1 MLLGRA
7 AECAQVDCLLTA
19 ARAGT
24 SGTLLICGDPG
35 IGKTV
40 LLRYAAERAGRMTV
54 LTARGIEAEA
64 DVPFSGLLELL
75 RPILHCLERIPN
87 PQALALRSALALGPA
102 AATDRFII
110 GAATLSVLAAHA
122 EESPLLVL
130 VDDAQWLD
138 ASSAAALVFATRRLL
153 ADSVAVILALRMGE
167 APAIEA
173 AGLPE
178 VVLGGL
184 DREAS
189 GALLA
194 RHAQAAVPP
203 ETVDWLVRTTGG
215 NALALV
221 ELATGAPDLRADLLD
236 GLAPVAT
243 SVERAF
249 LRRTSDLSRAARRAL
264 VLAAAV
270 GSGELSTIAQAAAAL
285 GVDTGA
291 LQEAERA
298 GLVAIDHAQLEFRHP
313 LVRSAVYHAA
323 PAEERRA
330 AHRALAGVF
339 GRRHDQDRH
348 AWHLAAAAF
357 GPDEPTARALEQAA
371 ARAQG
376 RGAYAVAAS
385 AFERA
390 ARLTP
395 DDGEARARR
404 LLSAADAA
412 WLAGQ
417 AQAALGLL
425 DEVLEGCADRRLRAD
440 AVHLRGRAAA
450 QIGPVMRGHDLL
462 VEAASQIEAIDPARA
477 VVMLA
482 EAADACV
489 YAWRPGQM
497 LTAAQRAWELAG
509 SDAGEW
515 ATACAGLALGTAL
528 IYNGDGVAGARLV
541 RETIALINSSRVL
554 GDDPRL
560 LSWAALAPLWLRE
573 ARIGRALVDRAVE
586 AARARGAVGVLPFA
600 VQIAA
605 IDAAADDR
613 WALSVALHDEAI
625 RLARDTGQMVRL
637 CGALAGLARIEA
649 RQGRE
654 EACREHASDALA
666 LSEQFGLPFY
676 GVWAIG
682 ALAELELSLGRL
694 EQARGWLEQ
703 KDRLLARLQIADPD
717 LSAAP
722 ELVEVHVRALRASAA
737 RAIAEDHLGRAREKG
752 QPWALARAER
762 CQGLVADADAM
773 DGPFARAVD
782 FHSRTPDTFE
792 LARTR
797 LCYGERLRRVK
808 RRTQA
813 REQLR
818 RAFEAFSELG
828 AAPWAE
834 RARLELQAT
843 GETARRRDASALE
856 ALTPQEL
863 RIAMVLAEGRTTRE
877 AAAQLFL
884 SPKTIEYHLRSAY
897 RKLGICSRDELA
909 RALTSMGGEHAAAA
923 APSAGPAGV

>member
-1 MLLGRA
+1 VLLGRV

-19 ARAGT
+19 SRAGT
-24 SGTLLICGDPG
+24 SGALLVRGDPG
-35 IGKTV
+35 IGKTA
-40 LLRYAAERAGRMTV
+40 LLRYAAERAEHMTV
-54 LTARGIEAEA
+54 LAARGVEAEA

-75 RPILHCLERIPN
+75 RPILHCLGRIAK

-102 AATDRFII
+102 AAADRFVI

-153 ADSVAVILALRMGE
+153 ADSVAVIFAVRADE
-167 APAIEA
+167 APVIEA

-189 GALLA
+189 RALLA
-194 RHAQAAVPP
+194 CHAQAAVPL
-203 ETVDWLVRTTGG
+203 ETADQMVRATGG

-221 ELATGAPDLRADLLD
+221 ELAAGAPDLRADLED

-249 LRRTSDLSRAARRAL
+249 LRRAGGLSQAARRAL

-285 GVDTGA
+285 GIDVSV
-291 LQEAERA
+291 LQEAERV
-298 GLVAIDHAQLEFRHP
+298 GLIAVADAQLEFRHP
-313 LVRSAVYHAA
+313 LVRSALYHAT
-323 PAEERRA
+323 PADERRA
-330 AHRALAGVF
+330 AHRAAAEVF
-339 GRRHDQDRH
+339 GRRRDQDRH
-348 AWHLAAAAF
+348 AWHLASAAF
-357 GPDEPTARALEQAA
+357 GPDEPAARALDQAA

-395 DDGEARARR
+395 DDGEARVRR
-404 LLSAADAA
+404 LLSAADTA

-417 AQAALGLL
+417 ARPALGLV
-425 DEVLEGCADRRLRAD
+425 DEVLERCADARLRAD
-440 AVHLRGRAAA
+440 ALHLRGRAAA
-450 QIGPVMRGHDLL
+450 QTGPVMRGHDVL
-462 VEAASQIEAIDPARA
+462 VEAASLIGAIDPAKA
-477 VVMLA
+477 VIMLA

-489 YAWRPGQM
+489 YAGQPRQM
-497 LTAAQRAWELAG
+497 LAAAKRARELAG
-509 SDAGEW
+509 SEAGERE
-515 ATACAGLALGTAL
+515 TAFAGLALGTAL
-528 IYNGDGVAGARLV
+528 IFNGDGVAGARLL
-541 RETIALINSSRVL
+541 RQTIALIDSSDVL

-560 LSWAALAPLWLRE
+560 LAGAALAPLWLRE
-573 ARIGRALVDRAVE
+573 ARIGRALVDRAIE
-586 AARARGAVGVLPFA
+586 AARDRGAMGVLPFA
-600 VQIAA
+600 VQVAA
-605 IDAAADDR
+605 VDAAADDR

-637 CGALAGLARIEA
+637 CGALAGLARVEA

-654 EACREHASDALA
+654 AACREHASEALA
-666 LSEQFGLPFY
+666 LSEQSGLPFY
-676 GVWAIG
+676 RVWAIG

-694 EQARGWLEQ
+694 EQALGWLER
-703 KDRLLARLQIADPD
+703 KDRLLADLQIADPD

-722 ELVEVHVRALRASAA
+722 ELAELHVRALRIGAA
-737 RAIAEDHLGRAREKG
+737 QVIAEDYLRRAREKG

-762 CQGLVADADAM
+762 CRGLVADADSM
-773 DGPFARAVD
+773 DEPFTRALD
-782 FHSRTPDTFE
+782 LHARTPDTFE

-797 LCYGERLRRVK
+797 LCYGERLRRAK

-818 RAFEAFSELG
+818 GAFEAFGDLG

-834 RARLELQAT
+834 LARLELRAT
-843 GETARRRDASALE
+843 GETARRRDASALD

-909 RALTSMGGEHAAAA
+909 KALASTGGDHAAAA
-923 APSAGPAGV
+923 PRARSAV

>member
-1 MLLGRA
+1 VLLGRV
-7 AECAQVDCLLTA
+7 AECAQVDRLLA
-19 ARAGT
+19 AAQGGT
-24 SGTLLICGDPG
+24 SGALLIRGDPG
-35 IGKTV
+35 VGKTA
-40 LLRYAAERAGRMTV
+40 LLRYAAGRGEHMTV
-54 LTARGIEAEA
+54 LAARGVEAEA

-75 RPILHCLERIPN
+75 RPILPCLERIPR
-87 PQALALRSALALGPA
+87 PQALALRSALALGPV

-122 EESPLLVL
+122 EDSPLLVL

-153 ADSVAVILALRMGE
+153 ADSVAVVLAVRAGE

-203 ETVDWLVRTTGG
+203 ETAERLVRATGG

-221 ELATGAPDLRADLLD
+221 EIAAGAPDLRADLLD

-249 LRRTSDLSRAARRAL
+249 LRRTRGLSQPARRAL
-264 VLAAAV
+264 MLAAAV
-270 GSGELSTIAQAAAAL
+270 GSGELSTITQAAPAL
-285 GVDTGA
+285 GIDVCA
-291 LQEAERA
+291 LEEAERA
-298 GLVAIDHAQLEFRHP
+298 GLVTIADAQLEFRHP
-313 LVRSAVYHAA
+313 LVRSALYHAA
-323 PAEERRA
+323 PADERRA
-330 AHRALAGVF
+330 AHRSVAEVF
-339 GRRHDQDRH
+339 GRRRDPDRQ
-348 AWHLAAAAF
+348 AWHLASAAF
-357 GPDEPTARALEQAA
+357 GPDEPAACALEQAA
-371 ARAQG
+371 ARAQN
-376 RGAYAVAAS
+376 RSAYAVAAA

-395 DDGEARARR
+395 DDGAVRARR

-417 AQAALGLL
+417 PQPALGLL
-425 DEVLEGCADRRLRAD
+425 DEALERCADPRLRAD
-440 AVHLRGRAAA
+440 ALHLRGRAAT
-450 QIGPVMRGHDLL
+450 QIGPVMQGHDLL
-462 VEAASQIEAIDPARA
+462 VEAASLIGSVDPAKA

-489 YAWRPGQM
+489 YAGQPRQM
-497 LTAAQRAWELAG
+497 LATARRARELAG
-509 SDAGEW
+509 PDAGQWE
-515 ATACAGLALGTAL
+515 TAFAGLALGTAL
-528 IYNGDGVAGARLV
+528 IYNGQGVAGARLV
-541 RETIALINSSRVL
+541 RQMITLIDSSDVL

-573 ARIGRALVDRAVE
+573 ARIGRALIDRAIE
-586 AARARGAVGVLPFA
+586 ATRARGAVGVLPFA
-600 VQIAA
+600 VQVAA
-605 IDAAADDR
+605 VDAAADDR
-613 WALSVALHDEAI
+613 WVLSVALHDEAI
-625 RLARDTGQMVRL
+625 RLSRDTGQLVRL
-637 CGALAGLARIEA
+637 CGALAGLARVEA

-654 EACREHASDALA
+654 AACRTHASEAIA
-666 LSEQFGLPFY
+666 LSEQLGLSFY
-676 GVWAIG
+676 RIWAIG

-694 EQARGWLEQ
+694 EQALGWLEE
-703 KDRLLARLQIADPD
+703 KDRLVADLQIADPD
-717 LSAAP
+717 LSAVP
-722 ELVEVHVRALRASAA
+722 ELVEVHVRAVRAGVAQ
-737 RAIAEDHLGRAREKG
+737 AIAADYLRRAQQKG

-762 CQGLVADADAM
+762 CRGLLAGAESM
-773 DGPFARAVD
+773 DEPFARALE
-782 FHSRTPDTFE
+782 FHAQTPDTFE

-797 LCYGERLRRVK
+797 LCYGERLRRAK
-808 RRTQA
+808 RRAQA

-818 RAFEAFSELG
+818 GAFEAFGDLG

-834 RARLELQAT
+834 HARLELRAT
-843 GETARRRDASALE
+843 GETARRRDASALD

-863 RIAMVLAEGRTTRE
+863 RIALVLAEGRTTRE

-897 RKLGICSRDELA
+897 RQLGICSRDELA
-909 RALTSMGGEHAAAA
+909 RALASTGGHRGAAV
-923 APSAGPAGV
+923 APPGRATV